1 MTVHPEVRLAER
13 LIHGDRTAFDEFV
26 DVFRA
31 KLFQYSYLNC
41 GQRED
46 AEEVAQETLMKAFQS
61 FGQLQDPTH
70 VKAWIFR
77 IARNFCYMKR
87 RKSVF
92 APAQEISLDELKPAM
107 KADGETRRLDIAD
120 WRVLPDAAAQ
130 SSEMRALLHRAVA
143 ALPDLYRNVLLLRD
157 IEELSVKET
166 ADVLDVSEDVVKTR
180 LHRARLAVRKQIDD
194 YLKDAAAAEVPAR

>member
-1 MTVHPEVRLAER
+1 MTIHPEVRLAER
-13 LIHGDRTAFDEFV
+13 LVQGDLTAFDEFV

-92 APAQEISLDELKPAM
+92 APVQEISLDELKPAM
-107 KADGETRRLDIAD
+107 KQDGEVRRLDLAD
-120 WRVLPDAAAQ
+120 WRALPDETAHTG
-130 SSEMRALLHRAVA
+130 EMRALLQRAVA

-166 ADVLDVSEDVVKTR
+166 ASVLDVSEDVVKTR
-180 LHRARLAVRKQIDD
+180 LHRARLAVRKHIDD
-194 YLKDAAAAEVPAR
+194 YLKTAAAEVHAS